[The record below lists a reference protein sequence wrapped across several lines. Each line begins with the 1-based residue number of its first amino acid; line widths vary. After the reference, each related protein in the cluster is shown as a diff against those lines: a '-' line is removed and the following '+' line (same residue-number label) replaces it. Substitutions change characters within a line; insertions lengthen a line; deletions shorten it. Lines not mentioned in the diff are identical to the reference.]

1 MKRTL
6 LFLKRH
12 RRLLAA
18 VLLVAGLSGY
28 GWTRLHG
35 AKAAPQS
42 KVVSVSRRE
51 LVVKVTETGII
62 QPVVK
67 VDVKSKVGGK
77 ILKLAV
83 REGDEVKAG
92 DLIAILDRDELQARY
107 DQAMA
112 QLRAAQARAAGADV
126 GVELQKRETATS
138 VRQAEASLA
147 AARARWEAAKK
158 SLDLQRSIASTS
170 LEQAK
175 ASLAAA
181 EARLAELRAGARPQE
196 IEQAEESL
204 RQAQYSEAE
213 AKRQYDRKLKLLE
226 KGFISASEVD
236 AARTQ
241 WEIAQSRTQAAQ
253 KQLDL
258 VKAGTREEEIRAA
271 EAQVALQKAA
281 VRAAE
286 AEQTQIAIRAEEERQ
301 ARAAVRQAEAS
312 LASAKAAA
320 LQEDIRYSDLSQA
333 RAAVDQ
339 LRSTIKE
346 LQSQLSYTI
355 VRSPAS
361 GTVIRRYIEE
371 GELITSGV
379 SSFTSGMTIC
389 SVADLHEMLVIPEI
403 NEVDVAK
410 VRVGQPVEV
419 RVDAVPGRVFHGV
432 VSSIAPASTTALDPS
447 ASIGQGTVVKFR
459 VKVRLPNPDRALR
472 PGMSANVS
480 IITARKPNCLCL
492 PIDAVGEKRGR
503 KVVDVLVSEKR
514 DNSRSPWPLGFV
526 FRNRSKEPRQKFRE
540 QVVRTG
546 LETETYIEVFGLRPG
561 TKVRADKRSV
571 IERKTIEIKGPENH
585 E

>member
-1 MKRTL
+1 MKTML
-6 LFLKRH
+6 LLKRY
-12 RRLLAA
+12 RRLITV
-18 VLLVAGLSGY
+18 VLLAGAVGGY
-28 GWTRLHG
+28 GWARFHT
-35 AKAAPQS
+35 AKAAPPS
-42 KVVSVSRRE
+42 KVVAVSQRE

-62 QPVVK
+62 QPVIK

-107 DQAMA
+107 NQAMA

-126 GVELQKRETATS
+126 GVEFQKQETSAS
-138 VRQAEASLA
+138 VRQAEANLA
-147 AARARWEAAKK
+147 AARARWDAAKK
-158 SLDLQRSIASTS
+158 SLELQRSIASAS

-175 ASLAAA
+175 ANLAAA
-181 EARLAELRAGARPQE
+181 EARLAELRAGSRPQE
-196 IEQAEESL
+196 IEQAEENL
-204 RQAQYSEAE
+204 RQARYSEAE

-226 KGFISASEVD
+226 KGFISTSEVD

-258 VKAGTREEEIRAA
+258 IKAGPREEEIRAA

-281 VRAAE
+281 LRVAE
-286 AEQTQIAIRAEEERQ
+286 AEQTQVAIRAEEERQ
-301 ARAAVRQAEAS
+301 ARAAVRQAEAN

-320 LQEDIRYSDLSQA
+320 LQEDIRHSDLNQA
-333 RAAVDQ
+333 RATVDQ
-339 LRSTIKE
+339 LRSMVKE
-346 LQSQLSYTI
+346 LESQLSYTV

-389 SVADLHEMLVIPEI
+389 TVADLRQMLVIPEI

-419 RVDAVPGRVFHGV
+419 RVDAVPGRIFHGV
-432 VSSIAPASTTALDPS
+432 VSSIAPASTTALDPG
-447 ASIGQGTVVKFR
+447 ASVGQGTVVKFR

-472 PGMSANVS
+472 PGMSANVT
-480 IITARKPNCLCL
+480 IITARKQNCLCL
-492 PIDAVGEKRGR
+492 PIDAVGERRGR
-503 KVVDVLVSEKR
+503 KVVDVLVSEKPSS
-514 DNSRSPWPLGFV
+514 SRPLWPLGFIL
-526 FRNRSKEPRQKFRE
+526 RSRSREPQQRFRE
-540 QVVRTG
+540 QVVKTG
-546 LETETYIEVFGLRPG
+546 LETETHVEVFGLRLG

-571 IERKTIEIKGPENH
+571 IERKTIEIRGPENRD
-585 E
+585 